1 MSRRNI
7 SHVYTVRGVT
17 DNLRRLSA
25 HFGVGYQTAHSRLTQ
40 IGWSLEQALGL
51 VPPPPRRRSG
61 GRGCHLPA
69 GPRLA
74 SAEEN
79 LLAAML
85 TPMSAEE
92 YLRREGVPLN
102 DHPLPGG
109 DHEESVSR

>member
-1 MSRRNI
+1 MSGHI
-7 SHVYTVRGVT
+7 YTVHGITNNVKQ
-17 DNLRRLSA
+17 LAL
-25 HFGVGYQTAHSRLTQ
+25 HFGVLPQTAHARLQ
-40 IGWSLEQALGL
+40 IGWTIEQALGL
-51 VPPPPRRRSG
+51 AAPPPRRPQG

-79 LLAAML
+79 LLAAIL

-102 DHPLPGG
+102 DHPLPVGG